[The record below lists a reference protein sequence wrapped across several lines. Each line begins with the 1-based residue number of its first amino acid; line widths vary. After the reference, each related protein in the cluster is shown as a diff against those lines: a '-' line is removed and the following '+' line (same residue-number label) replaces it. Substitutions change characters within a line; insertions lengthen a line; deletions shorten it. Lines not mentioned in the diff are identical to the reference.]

1 MAFGGGVLAF
11 KWLRRWGLE
20 IFSVLVTGCLSRA
33 RSKRFCTPRRKNRRI
48 IGRLIHL
55 SVDDASPDILWL
67 WHPPPRRSARLLE
80 EWQSARAARRLRTGH
95 ARPDA
100 ATTVL
105 SHRGNSTYCL
115 RRAGRSRRASRL
127 ASAGCA
133 RADLPCSPVLV
144 SNVPADRALVACKAA
159 ATKALNHADSDTL
172 RKRWSRGGSTR
183 GLRTPA
189 AVTAAVHY
197 VVDSQGAPMSVY
209 LARGPVAAYC
219 VRG

>member
-1 MAFGGGVLAF
+1 MTHL
-11 KWLRRWGLE
+11 LT
-20 IFSVLVTGCLSRA
+20 FSRYGTHLHGDPCGSW
-33 RSKRFCTPRRKNRRI
+33 KN
-48 IGRLIHL
+48 GNPHE
-55 SVDDASPDILWL
+55 P
-67 WHPPPRRSARLLE
+67 
-80 EWQSARAARRLRTGH
+80 RTGH

-100 ATTVL
+100 ATTVH
-105 SHRGNSTYCL
+105 SHSGNSTYCL
-115 RRAGRSRRASRL
+115 GALVDFAGYRDWHLL
-127 ASAGCA
+127 AAHVRTSHVH
-133 RADLPCSPVLV
+133 LVLV

-209 LARGPVAAYC
+209 WARGPVAAYC

>member
-1 MAFGGGVLAF
+1 MTHLLTFSGYGTHLHGDPRGSWKNGNPHEPHAAYEQAMRDLMPQPPFFLTAETRPIVLGA
-11 KWLRRWGLE
+11 
-20 IFSVLVTGCLSRA
+20 LVDLAGHRDW
-33 RSKRFCTPRRKNRRI
+33 
-48 IGRLIHL
+48 HL
-55 SVDDASPDILWL
+55 L
-67 WHPPPRRSARLLE
+67 
-80 EWQSARAARRLRTGH
+80 AAHVRT
-95 ARPDA
+95 
-100 ATTVL
+100 
-105 SHRGNSTYCL
+105 SHVHL
-115 RRAGRSRRASRL
+115 
-127 ASAGCA
+127 
-133 RADLPCSPVLV
+133 VLV

-209 LARGPVAAYC
+209 WARGPVAAYC